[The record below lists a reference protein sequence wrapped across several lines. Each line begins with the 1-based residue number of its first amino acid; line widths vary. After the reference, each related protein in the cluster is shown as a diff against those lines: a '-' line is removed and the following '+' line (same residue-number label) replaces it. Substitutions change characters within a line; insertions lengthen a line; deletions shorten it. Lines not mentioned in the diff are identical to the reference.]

1 MTSFSLKGTD
11 KVQYGHQLTNILN
24 MQHVLSGG
32 YNTEY
37 SLYLIKNLLTI
48 KSNCST
54 DYYVGAMDILE
65 QMSAINWTT
74 VQKRTGSGN
83 KHIIFENMAEIAGII
98 VMKRPEL
105 ATKLKNIISVLK
117 DNNKDAD
124 LHKFNFTLDEILQHH
139 FYDKLNV
146 VEAAGNF
153 KPLQKGGRE

>member
-11 KVQYGHQLTNILN
+11 QVQYGHQLTNILN

-37 SLYLIKNLLTI
+37 SLYLIKNLLTVNN
-48 KSNCST
+48 KDFT
-54 DYYVGAMDILE
+54 DYYVGATDILE

-74 VQKRTGSGN
+74 VNKRTGN
-83 KHIIFENMAEIAGII
+83 ANERIIFELMAEIAEQI

-105 ATKLKNIISVLK
+105 VTKLKGIISVLE
-117 DNNKDAD
+117 NNNQNAD
-124 LHKFNFTLDEILQHH
+124 LHNFSGNLHDILQYH

-146 VEAAGNF
+146 VEAAGNL